1 MLKVAI
7 IGVLKTIALLLI
19 IAIPLYLLFKF
30 NLKKNTQKSD
40 KSITILAIVFA
51 TMSSPIVLVIA
62 TVVIGVIVDP
72 TPTHLG
78 KPIDSEIV
86 SAKQIVEYLSNEI
99 QKDRFF
105 FKYDNLAVGKINMRL
120 DIEHRGEVNVT
131 FVEINKNPK
140 KIPNVIIADLDTR
153 KNMFYRFSYYG
164 REGKL
169 YPGVIHIQ
177 NWKIDSKD
185 AVRIAED
192 FVNSNKNS
200 QYDRIWLLTNTIY
213 KGNKETWEVLL
224 TDSERGVSS
233 SIRIN
238 PYSGEVLN

>member
-1 MLKVAI
+1 M
-7 IGVLKTIALLLI
+7 LKTIALLLI

-51 TMSSPIVLVIA
+51 IMSSPIVLVIA
-62 TVVIGVIVDP
+62 TVVIVVIGVIVDP

-86 SAKQIVEYLSNEI
+86 SAKQIVEYLNSNKI
-99 QKDRFF
+99 KQIHKRYR
-105 FKYDNLAVGKINMRL
+105 KHGLVVGKISMRL
-120 DIEHRGEVNVT
+120 DIEHRGKVEVT

-213 KGNKETWEVLL
+213 KGNKETWEVFL